1 MAANSEPKNITQNIT
16 DGPRAEQAESKAG
29 ASNET
34 AVTQLTPGN
43 NFPPAAPKKRIGAEE
58 TYSKEIAD
66 KICEEIIAGKTMIQ
80 ICKAKG
86 MPSART
92 VRRWLRRHPEFER
105 AHWQA
110 RKLSAAT
117 LADEARDIAD
127 DVSGDVF
134 EDAKGIRRTDSGN
147 VNRARLQVDI
157 RLKLASKY
165 WPERFGEKIE
175 QRIEQTVE
183 ITHLEKL
190 TPAEVAAE
198 LSKLIGEA
206 EREMNLTHSANET
219 NEERIERIKEVG
231 GGILPPRIYRAL
243 YELERGANDSIH

>member
-16 DGPRAEQAESKAG
+16 DDAQAEQ
-29 ASNET
+29 
-34 AVTQLTPGN
+34 P
-43 NFPPAAPKKRIGAEE
+43 APKKRIGAEE
-58 TYSKEIAD
+58 TYTQEIAD
-66 KICEEIIAGKTMIQ
+66 KICEEIVAGKTMIQ
-80 ICKAKG
+80 ICQMKD

-127 DVSGDVF
+127 DTSSDRYS
-134 EDAKGIRRTDSGN
+134 DAKGISRTDIGAI
-147 VNRARLQVDI
+147 NRARLMVDI

-165 WPERFGEKIE
+165 WPERFGERIE

-183 ITHLEKL
+183 VTHFEKL
-190 TPAEVAAE
+190 TAEEVAIE
-198 LSKLIGEA
+198 LKKLIGEA
-206 EREMNLTHSANET
+206 EKEMGLAHAATET
-219 NEERIERIKEVG
+219 PEQRIERIKQVG
-231 GGILPPRIYRAL
+231 GGILPPMIYRAL
-243 YELERGANDSIH
+243 YELERGPNDSVH